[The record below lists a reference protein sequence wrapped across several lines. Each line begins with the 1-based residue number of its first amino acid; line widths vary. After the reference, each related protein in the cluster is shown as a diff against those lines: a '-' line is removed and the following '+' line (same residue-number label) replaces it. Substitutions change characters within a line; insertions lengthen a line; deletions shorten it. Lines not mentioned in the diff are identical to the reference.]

1 MVLVA
6 DNDPPES
13 PTHAA
18 IGKAI
23 NRLVERGHKVKLA
36 HPPAGVKDSNDLLRE
51 QGAEAVKAMVAE
63 AVEMNPPPAVPRVK
77 TPDGYAMTDRG
88 LIWRPADPEKPIVR
102 VSGPF
107 EVLAE
112 TRNDHGEAWGVLL
125 AWTDNDGRGH
135 QWAMPR
141 NLLAGDGSAVRERML
156 DHGLYVSPS
165 NQGRQL
171 LNSYLMA
178 VRTDARARCVDMTG
192 WHGSAYVTPD
202 LVYGDTGGERVIL
215 QGGGG
220 VAFEFC
226 GSLEGWKT
234 EVAALALGNSR
245 LALALSAAFAGPL
258 LHLAGEDSFGFHFS
272 GGSSS
277 GKTTALRVS
286 ASAWGIPI
294 NTWRTTDN
302 AAEGLARAA
311 NDGLLL
317 LDELSQVDGRAAD
330 AMAYML
336 GNGQGKGRMRKDST
350 NKPVATWRLVFL
362 STGEVGLGEKIAE
375 SGKKAKA
382 GQAVRLIEI
391 PADAGAGHKLFES
404 LHGFDGGDAL
414 ARHLRL
420 ASERHRGHA
429 GAILLERITG
439 NLPALADALREEK
452 AEWLG
457 RHLPAGAD
465 GQVSRVAAR
474 FALAAAAGQLATDL
488 GLLPWPDGEAA
499 SAATVCF
506 RAWLDRRG
514 GVGAAEDEAGL
525 SQVRAFIEAHGM
537 SRFAPI
543 GEAVTS
549 AGGAS
554 IAGSVN
560 TTEGRYGNVLTA
572 QVYFPI
578 APSAATV
585 ALQGANRD
593 NDADYVDIV
602 AIPIT
607 SGRGFA
613 QVESNFEF
621 VRFNITAVAGSGMVC
636 ASVNA

>member
-1 MVLVA
+1 MVA
-6 DNDPPES
+6 D
-13 PTHAA
+13 
-18 IGKAI
+18 
-23 NRLVERGHKVKLA
+23 
-36 HPPAGVKDSNDLLRE
+36 
-51 QGAEAVKAMVAE
+51 

-77 TPDGYAMTDRG
+77 TLNGYAMTEGG
-88 LIWRPADPEKPIVR
+88 LIWRPDDPEKPIVR
-102 VSGPF
+102 MSGPF

-135 QWAMPR
+135 QWPMPR

-171 LNSYLMA
+171 LTSYLMA
-178 VRTDARARCVDMTG
+178 VQTDARARCVDMTG

-220 VAFEFC
+220 IAFEFC

-336 GNGQGKGRMRKDST
+336 GNGQGILRD
-350 NKPVATWRLVFL
+350 
-362 STGEVGLGEKIAE
+362 
-375 SGKKAKA
+375 
-382 GQAVRLIEI
+382 
-391 PADAGAGHKLFES
+391 LFEE
-404 LHGFDGGDAL
+404 
-414 ARHLRL
+414 AR
-420 ASERHRGHA
+420 
-429 GAILLERITG
+429 
-439 NLPALADALREEK
+439 P
-452 AEWLG
+452 
-457 RHLPAGAD
+457 
-465 GQVSRVAAR
+465 
-474 FALAAAAGQLATDL
+474 
-488 GLLPWPDGEAA
+488 
-499 SAATVCF
+499 
-506 RAWLDRRG
+506 
-514 GVGAAEDEAGL
+514 
-525 SQVRAFIEAHGM
+525 
-537 SRFAPI
+537 
-543 GEAVTS
+543 
-549 AGGAS
+549 
-554 IAGSVN
+554 
-560 TTEGRYGNVLTA
+560 
-572 QVYFPI
+572 
-578 APSAATV
+578 
-585 ALQGANRD
+585 
-593 NDADYVDIV
+593 
-602 AIPIT
+602 
-607 SGRGFA
+607 
-613 QVESNFEF
+613 
-621 VRFNITAVAGSGMVC
+621 
-636 ASVNA
+636 